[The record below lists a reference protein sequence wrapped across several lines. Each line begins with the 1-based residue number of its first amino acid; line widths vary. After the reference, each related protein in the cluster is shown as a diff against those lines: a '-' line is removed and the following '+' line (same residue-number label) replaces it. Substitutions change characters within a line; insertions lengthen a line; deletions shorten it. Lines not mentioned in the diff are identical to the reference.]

1 VLPALE
7 RNAKDMQALGILRP
21 DVDVDKLVKDVYV
34 VVPGVP
40 DSLF

>member
-1 VLPALE
+1 
-7 RNAKDMQALGILRP
+7 MQALGILKA
-21 DVDVDKLVKDVYV
+21 DVDVDKLVQDVYA